1 MRDSP
6 AETRLCPKRS
16 LRTGDTIMK
25 RLIASLGLL
34 TLLAGHSAQA
44 QEWPARQPI
53 KVIVTLSPGSATD
66 VLARIAFEQVSKQIG
81 QAIVIENRAGAG
93 QRIGTTAAARAEPD
107 GYTLL
112 VNSSTH
118 TLFSAMFTTLNF
130 DVMRDFV
137 ALAPLASIPTVMVTP
152 PARGWTSLAAFVA
165 QAKAKPGSINYGSGG
180 IGNST
185 HLAAERVR
193 MAAGF
198 EGVHVPFAGA
208 PEAINEVVAGRVDFY
223 FSPMPPALSL
233 IREGMLKPLAVT
245 SARRSSVLPDV
256 PTTVEAGFP
265 NSGYEFWV
273 GTFAPARTPRPIVDR
288 LAREL
293 STALLT
299 PAVREKYAA
308 LGADPMPM
316 GAHDFDEYIRR
327 EIELNVAIVRAVG
340 IKQE

>member
-1 MRDSP
+1 
-6 AETRLCPKRS
+6 
-16 LRTGDTIMK
+16 MK
-25 RLIASLGLL
+25 RLIAGLGLL
-34 TLLAGHSAQA
+34 TALAVLPASA

-81 QAIVIENRAGAG
+81 QAIVIENRPGAG
-93 QRIGTTAAARAEPD
+93 QRIGTTAAARADAD

-118 TLFSAMFTTLNF
+118 TLFSAMFANLNF
-130 DVMRDFV
+130 DVTRDFV

-152 PARGWTSLAAFVA
+152 PSRGWPTLAAFVA
-165 QAKAKPGSINYGSGG
+165 QAKAKPGAINYGSGG

-198 EGVHVPFAGA
+198 EGAHVPFAGA

-223 FSPMPPALSL
+223 FSPVPPALSL
-233 IREGMLKPLAVT
+233 IREGQLKPLAVT

-273 GTFAPARTPRPIVDR
+273 GAFAPAKTPRPIVDR

-293 STALLT
+293 SAALLV

-316 GAHDFDEYIRR
+316 GAQEFDDYVRK

-340 IKQE
+340 IKPE

>member
-1 MRDSP
+1 MMRLS
-6 AETRLCPKRS
+6 A
-16 LRTGDTIMK
+16 
-25 RLIASLGLL
+25 GLL
-34 TLLAGHSAQA
+34 LCAGLAASSADA

-53 KVIVTLSPGSATD
+53 KVLVTLSPGSATD

-81 QAIVIENRAGAG
+81 QAMVIENRAGAG
-93 QRIGTTAAARAEPD
+93 QRIGTAAAARAEPD

-118 TLFSAMFTTLNF
+118 TLFSSMFANLQF
-130 DVMRDFV
+130 DVVRDFV

-152 PARGWTSLAAFVA
+152 PSRGWTSLKDFVA
-165 QAKAKPGSINYGSGG
+165 SAKAKPGSINYGSGG

-223 FSPMPPALSL
+223 FSPVPPALSL
-233 IREGMLKPLAVT
+233 IRGGALTPLAVT
-245 SARRSSVLPDV
+245 SAKRSSVLPDV

-273 GTFAPARTPRPIVDR
+273 GAFAPSKTPRAIVDR
-288 LAREL
+288 LSGEL
-293 STALLT
+293 CAALKT
-299 PAVREKYAA
+299 PLVREKYAA

-316 GAHDFDEYIRR
+316 TGPEFDDYIKR
-327 EIELNVAIVRAVG
+327 EIELNGAMVKAVG

>member
-1 MRDSP
+1 
-6 AETRLCPKRS
+6 
-16 LRTGDTIMK
+16 MK
-25 RLIASLGLL
+25 RAITGLILACFGSLIFIP
-34 TLLAGHSAQA
+34 LAIPALAQD
-44 QEWPARQPI
+44 WPGRQPI
-53 KVIVTLSPGSATD
+53 KVLVTLSPGSATD
-66 VLARIAFEQVSKQIG
+66 ILARLAFEQVSKQIG

-93 QRIGTTAAARAEPD
+93 QRIGTTAASRAEPD

-118 TLFSAMFTTLNF
+118 TLFSAMFANLPF
-130 DVMRDFV
+130 DVTRDFV

-152 PARGWTSLAAFVA
+152 PTKGWATLPEFVA
-165 QAKAKPGSINYGSGG
+165 AAKAKPGSINFGSGG

-198 EGVHVPFAGA
+198 EGVHVPYAGA
-208 PEAINEVVAGRVDFY
+208 PEAINEVLAGRVDFY
-223 FSPMPPALSL
+223 FSPVPPALSL
-233 IREGMLKPLAVT
+233 IRDGKLKALAVT

-256 PTTVEAGFP
+256 PTTVEAGYP

-273 GTFAPARTPRPIVDR
+273 GAFAPAKTPRSIVDR

-293 STALLT
+293 RIALET
-299 PAVREKYAA
+299 PQVRARFAA
-308 LGADPMPM
+308 LGADPMPL
-316 GAHDFDEYIRR
+316 GPGEFDDYIRK
-327 EIELNVAIVRAVG
+327 EVELNAAIVKAVG

>member
-1 MRDSP
+1 
-6 AETRLCPKRS
+6 
-16 LRTGDTIMK
+16 MK
-25 RLIASLGLL
+25 RL
-34 TLLAGHSAQA
+34 LAGLVFFAGAAVAPALA
-44 QEWPARQPI
+44 QEWPTRQPI

-93 QRIGTTAAARAEPD
+93 QRIGTTAASRAEPD

-118 TLFSAMFTTLNF
+118 TLFSAMFTNLQF
-130 DVMRDFV
+130 DVARDFV

-152 PARGWTSLAAFVA
+152 PSRGWNSLAEFVA
-165 QAKAKPGSINYGSGG
+165 QAKAKPGAINYGSGG

-198 EGVHVPFAGA
+198 EGAHVPYAGA

-223 FSPMPPALSL
+223 FSPVPPALSL
-233 IREGMLKPLAVT
+233 IRGGQLKPLAVT

-273 GTFAPARTPRPIVDR
+273 GAFAPAKTPRPIVDR

-293 STALLT
+293 SAALLT
-299 PAVREKYAA
+299 PQVREKYAA
-308 LGADPMPM
+308 LGADPRPM
-316 GAHDFDEYIRR
+316 GPHEFDDYIAK
-327 EIELNVAIVRAVG
+327 ELELNVAIVKAAG
-340 IKQE
+340 IKPE

>member
-1 MRDSP
+1 
-6 AETRLCPKRS
+6 
-16 LRTGDTIMK
+16 MK
-25 RLIASLGLL
+25 RL
-34 TLLAGHSAQA
+34 LAGLVFFAGAAVAPALA
-44 QEWPARQPI
+44 QEWPTRQPI

-81 QAIVIENRAGAG
+81 QAIVIENRPGAG
-93 QRIGTTAAARAEPD
+93 QRIGTTAASRAEPD

-118 TLFSAMFTTLNF
+118 TLFSAMFTNLQF
-130 DVMRDFV
+130 DVTRDFV

-152 PARGWTSLAAFVA
+152 PSRGWTSLADFVA
-165 QAKAKPGSINYGSGG
+165 QAKAKPGAINYGSGG

-198 EGVHVPFAGA
+198 EGAHVPFAGA

-223 FSPMPPALSL
+223 FSPVPPALSL
-233 IREGMLKPLAVT
+233 IRGGQLKPLAVT

-256 PTTVEAGFP
+256 PTTVEAGVP
-265 NSGYEFWV
+265 NSGYEVWV
-273 GTFAPARTPRPIVDR
+273 GAFAPAKTPRPIVDR

-293 STALLT
+293 SAALLT
-299 PAVREKYAA
+299 PQVREKYAA

-316 GAHDFDEYIRR
+316 GPREFDDYIAK
-327 EIELNVAIVRAVG
+327 ELELNVAIVKAVG
-340 IKQE
+340 IKPE

>member
-1 MRDSP
+1 M
-6 AETRLCPKRS
+6 TRF
-16 LRTGDTIMK
+16 
-25 RLIASLGLL
+25 IAGLL
-34 TLLAGHSAQA
+34 LAALAVLPVKAQD
-44 QEWPARQPI
+44 WPTRQPI

-81 QAIVIENRAGAG
+81 QSIVIDNRAGAG

-118 TLFSAMFTTLNF
+118 TLFSAMFANLQF
-130 DVMRDFV
+130 DVLRDFV

-152 PARGWTSLAAFVA
+152 PSKNWAQLRDFVA
-165 QAKAKPGSINYGSGG
+165 EAKAKPGVINFGSGG

-185 HLAAERVR
+185 HLAAERLR
-193 MAAGF
+193 MAASF
-198 EGVHVPFAGA
+198 EAVHVPFAGA

-223 FSPMPPALSL
+223 FSPVPPALSL
-233 IREGMLKPLAVT
+233 IREGKLKALAVS

-265 NSGYEFWV
+265 NSGYEFWI
-273 GTFAPARTPRPIVDR
+273 GAFAPVKTSQPIVDR

-293 STALLT
+293 RLALEAPT
-299 PAVREKYAA
+299 VREKYAA
-308 LGADPMPM
+308 LGADPMPL
-316 GAHDFDEYIRR
+316 GPVEFDDYVRTES
-327 EIELNVAIVRAVG
+327 ELNAGIVKAVG
-340 IKQE
+340 IKQQ

>member
-1 MRDSP
+1 
-6 AETRLCPKRS
+6 
-16 LRTGDTIMK
+16 MK
-25 RLIASLGLL
+25 RLIAGLVL
-34 TLLAGHSAQA
+34 FAGASAAPALA
-44 QEWPARQPI
+44 QEWPTRQPI

-66 VLARIAFEQVSKQIG
+66 TLARIAFEQVSKQIG
-81 QAIVIENRAGAG
+81 QAIVIENRPGAG
-93 QRIGTTAAARAEPD
+93 QRIGTTAASRAEPD

-118 TLFSAMFTTLNF
+118 TLFSAMFTNLQF
-130 DVMRDFV
+130 DVKRDFV

-152 PARGWTSLAAFVA
+152 PSRGWTSLAAFVA
-165 QAKAKPGSINYGSGG
+165 QAKAKPGAINYGSGG

-198 EGVHVPFAGA
+198 EGAHVPFAGA

-223 FSPMPPALSL
+223 FSPVPPALSL
-233 IREGMLKPLAVT
+233 IREGQLKPLAVT

-273 GTFAPARTPRPIVDR
+273 GAFAPAKTPRPIVDR

-293 STALLT
+293 SAALLT
-299 PAVREKYAA
+299 PQVREKYAA

-316 GAHDFDEYIRR
+316 SAQEFDDYIAK
-327 EIELNVAIVRAVG
+327 EIELNVAIVKAVG
-340 IKQE
+340 IKPE

>member
-1 MRDSP
+1 MN
-6 AETRLCPKRS
+6 
-16 LRTGDTIMK
+16 
-25 RLIASLGLL
+25 RLIAGLAL
-34 TLLAGHSAQA
+34 IASAAAAPALA
-44 QEWPARQPI
+44 QEWPTRQPI
-53 KVIVTLSPGSATD
+53 KAIVTLSPGSATD

-118 TLFSAMFTTLNF
+118 TLFSSMFANLQF
-130 DVMRDFV
+130 DVVRDFV

-152 PARGWTSLAAFVA
+152 PSRGWASLPAFVA
-165 QAKAKPGSINYGSGG
+165 EAKAKPGAINYGSGG

-223 FSPMPPALSL
+223 FSPVPPA
-233 IREGMLKPLAVT
+233 P
-245 SARRSSVLPDV
+245 SACP
-256 PTTVEAGFP
+256 PE
-265 NSGYEFWV
+265 
-273 GTFAPARTPRPIVDR
+273 
-288 LAREL
+288 
-293 STALLT
+293 
-299 PAVREKYAA
+299 
-308 LGADPMPM
+308 
-316 GAHDFDEYIRR
+316 
-327 EIELNVAIVRAVG
+327 
-340 IKQE
+340 

>member
-1 MRDSP
+1 
-6 AETRLCPKRS
+6 
-16 LRTGDTIMK
+16 MK
-25 RLIASLGLL
+25 RLIAGLVFLGC
-34 TLLAGHSAQA
+34 AAAPAFA
-44 QEWPARQPI
+44 QEWPMRQPI

-93 QRIGTTAAARAEPD
+93 QRIGTTAASRAEPD

-118 TLFSAMFTTLNF
+118 TLFSAVFTNLQF
-130 DVMRDFV
+130 DVVRDFV

-152 PARGWTSLAAFVA
+152 PSRGWTSLAAFVA

-198 EGVHVPFAGA
+198 DGAHVPFAGA

-223 FSPMPPALSL
+223 FSPVPPALSL
-233 IREGMLKPLAVT
+233 IREGKLKPLAVT

-273 GTFAPARTPRPIVDR
+273 GAFAPAKTPRAIVDR

-293 STALLT
+293 SAALQSA
-299 PAVREKYAA
+299 PVREKYAA

-316 GAHDFDEYIRR
+316 GPQEFDDYVRK
-327 EIELNVAIVRAVG
+327 EIELNLAIVKAAGV
-340 IKQE
+340 KPE

>member
-1 MRDSP
+1 
-6 AETRLCPKRS
+6 
-16 LRTGDTIMK
+16 
-25 RLIASLGLL
+25 
-34 TLLAGHSAQA
+34 
-44 QEWPARQPI
+44 
-53 KVIVTLSPGSATD
+53 
-66 VLARIAFEQVSKQIG
+66 
-81 QAIVIENRAGAG
+81 
-93 QRIGTTAAARAEPD
+93 
-107 GYTLL
+107 
-112 VNSSTH
+112 
-118 TLFSAMFTTLNF
+118 
-130 DVMRDFV
+130 
-137 ALAPLASIPTVMVTP
+137 
-152 PARGWTSLAAFVA
+152 
-165 QAKAKPGSINYGSGG
+165 
-180 IGNST
+180 
-185 HLAAERVR
+185 

-265 NSGYEFWV
+265 NSGYEFWI
-273 GTFAPARTPRPIVDR
+273 GAFAPARTPRPIVDR

-293 STALLT
+293 SAALLT